1 VQEVQVE
8 ADAAEEAP
16 SAVPRQQL
24 CRSADSGVGLRVAVG
39 LRGSVGLRE
48 AVGWLTVVWVCGGRG
63 AVG

>member
-1 VQEVQVE
+1 
-8 ADAAEEAP
+8 
-16 SAVPRQQL
+16 
-24 CRSADSGVGLRVAVG
+24 VGLRVAGG